1 MLKFLFPTF
10 TVDLIKESEVAIS
23 LFVIPKSK
31 KFDINF
37 FEVNIIFRDREQVCH
52 PYTCSTVSLKGKYE
66 D

>member
-23 LFVIPKSK
+23 LFLIPKSK

-37 FEVNIIFRDREQVCH
+37 FELNIIFTE
-52 PYTCSTVSLKGKYE
+52 TENKYAILIHVLLLV
-66 D
+66 